1 MLWQKDR
8 KTGRSRK
15 EPKIGGDRR
24 AELLDD
30 DGRADWRLGVT
41 LKTYHPERVDE
52 TERQHVKRLRAFRR
66 RLSAVLMLIAL
77 FVTMGMLLLS
87 QFTGA
92 ISRVVAADDN
102 IRLTDGDAARYR
114 QIVDEYLHRNS
125 SERLSFI
132 RRSSA
137 LTGYLQSKAPEV
149 ETVKL
154 TTAGLASSKMV
165 LSFRQPVAMWVNGT
179 HTSFVDKSGVV
190 FQRNYYSIPE
200 LAIEDQSG
208 VGVSSGNVATSAG
221 FLSFVGR
228 TAVAIAQNQGLKA
241 VRVVIP
247 RGSIRYVEI
256 YLAGRAYPFKAQIT
270 REPEGQA
277 ADIAT
282 MVRYLDGRGIRPSY
296 VDCRVEGRAYWK

>member
-30 DGRADWRLGVT
+30 DGQADWRLGVT

-92 ISRVVAADDN
+92 ISQVAADDN
-102 IRLTDGDAARYR
+102 IRLTDNDAVRYR

-137 LTGYLQSKAPEV
+137 LTGHLQSKAPEV
-149 ETVKL
+149 EAVKL
-154 TTAGLASSKMV
+154 TTAGLASSKMI

-228 TAVAIAQNQGLKA
+228 TAVAIARNQGLKA

-247 RGSIRYVEI
+247 QGSIRYVEI

-277 ADIAT
+277 ADIAA
-282 MVRYLDGRGIRPSY
+282 MVRYLDGRGVRPSY